1 MLLRKL
7 HSILVWMILQN
18 FALQSTSRIYSNQM
32 SDIFYYET
40 LTFLCQNCKVR

>member
-18 FALQSTSRIYSNQM
+18 FALQSTSRIYSNQ
-32 SDIFYYET
+32 
-40 LTFLCQNCKVR
+40 NCKALFHII